1 MGLIY
6 KANRTVFAQR
16 RIRPDEVLPE
26 WQKQQAALGS
36 HADVQRFVQSACAR
50 LGAPLEAARRSTHR
64 LHTQHLPEALRQRLA
79 DEGLVPEGATRAAHT
94 TLVLDFAELHRS
106 HPLVSVLADHLLEN
120 ALQGDGATAQAPA
133 ITARCAAT
141 ITDAVDV
148 VTTVVLLR
156 LRHQLSY
163 VRRRQPYQMM
173 AEETVALA
181 VKGRSNPEWLSDD
194 TTAQL
199 LECVPTANL
208 PQGAMAREV
217 AQALQFLAQ
226 HPQQLNALAQA
237 RAQTLLADHRRVR
250 EAARDVGQYSVAPCL
265 PVDVMGVYVL
275 LPDSL

>member
-1 MGLIY
+1 MRL
-6 KANRTVFAQR
+6 R
-16 RIRPDEVLPE
+16 RKLHRLNIVARPL
-26 WQKQQAALGS
+26 ALALLCLALGGCVV
-36 HADVQRFVQSACAR
+36 ASA
-50 LGAPLEAARRSTHR
+50 
-64 LHTQHLPEALRQRLA
+64 
-79 DEGLVPEGATRAAHT
+79 
-94 TLVLDFAELHRS
+94 
-106 HPLVSVLADHLLEN
+106 
-120 ALQGDGATAQAPA
+120 
-133 ITARCAAT
+133 
-141 ITDAVDV
+141 

-156 LRHQLSY
+156 LRHQLGY

-208 PQGAMAREV
+208 PREAMAREV

-275 LPDSL
+275 LPDAL